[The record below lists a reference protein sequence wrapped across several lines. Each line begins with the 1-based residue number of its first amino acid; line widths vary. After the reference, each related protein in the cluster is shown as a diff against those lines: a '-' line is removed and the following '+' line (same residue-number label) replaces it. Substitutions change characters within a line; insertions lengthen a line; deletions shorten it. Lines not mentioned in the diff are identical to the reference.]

1 MKTYNVITGTDRSQS
16 TFLLGH
22 TIGKRLERFESLIVV
37 VADQD
42 LLPSQLRVMGEFQK
56 PSKAIA
62 VCHGVSRVEEC
73 IEYFKSLPGDLA
85 PNIHIVYWMP
95 GQIKYKQEADGWLPV
110 EITSDTIK
118 RQMRRDDVTTV
129 TLFVE

>member
-1 MKTYNVITGTDRSQS
+1 MKTYNVVTGTNRDQS

-56 PSKAIA
+56 PCKAVA
-62 VCHGVSRVEEC
+62 VCHGVSRVDEC
-73 IEYFKSLPGDLA
+73 IEYYKSLPGDSA

-95 GQIKYKQEADGWLPV
+95 AQIKYKQDADGWMPV
-110 EITSDTIK
+110 EITSDLIK
-118 RQMRRDDVTTV
+118 RQIARADVSTI

>member
-22 TIGKRLERFESLIVV
+22 TIGRRLERFESLIVV

-42 LLPSQLRVMGEFQK
+42 LLPSQLRVMGDKQT
-56 PSKAIA
+56 PSKAVAI
-62 VCHGVSRVEEC
+62 CHGVSRVAEC
-73 IEYFKSLPGDLA
+73 IEYYKNLPGDLA
-85 PNIHIVYWMP
+85 PNIHIIYWMP
-95 GQIKYKQEADGWLPV
+95 GQIKYKENADGWLPV
-110 EITSDTIK
+110 EITSDIIK
-118 RQMRRDDVTTV
+118 RQMAHADVSTI

>member
-42 LLPSQLRVMGEFQK
+42 LLPSQLRVMSDKQT
-56 PSKAIA
+56 PSKAVAI
-62 VCHGVSRVEEC
+62 CHGVSRVDEC
-73 IEYFKSLPGDLA
+73 IEYYKNLPGDLA

-95 GQIKYKQEADGWLPV
+95 GQIKYKQDAGDWLPV
-110 EITSDTIK
+110 EITSDIIK
-118 RQMRRDDVTTV
+118 RQMARDDVSTI